1 MVRPVRQKVSTGCPS
16 VYLAKPSNADELVE
30 VMREAAERRETVV
43 ARGAGT
49 KLDWGLPPS
58 KVDLLVDLS
67 AMDHVLEHS
76 AGDLIV
82 RAEPGVRLSEL
93 QRLLAGSGQR
103 LAIDEVVPGSTIG
116 GLVATGLCGPMRLA
130 YGCVR
135 DLLIGVR
142 VVRADGVA
150 AKSGGKVVKNVAGY
164 DLGKLYTGSY
174 GTLGIVAEA
183 VFRLHPVPESRAW
196 VTAQLSS
203 EVDVVRAIAAVTSS
217 QVVPTALEINR
228 APGARFELSV
238 LVEGIALSVDHR
250 GQEVARLLGG
260 DFTIAPSPPPWWA
273 TLPEATTM
281 KLATTVSD
289 IPLVLSAIAQS
300 SANRGLRAEP
310 ARFCGARAAL
320 CRHPRRCRGSRLPPR
335 SSPTCGSYAK
345 GAEAVH
351 SCYGRHEMSK
361 MSSMSGVRSGRSSS

>member
-1 MVRPVRQKVSTGCPS
+1 
-16 VYLAKPSNADELVE
+16 
-30 VMREAAERRETVV
+30 
-43 ARGAGT
+43 
-49 KLDWGLPPS
+49 
-58 KVDLLVDLS
+58 
-67 AMDHVLEHS
+67 
-76 AGDLIV
+76 
-82 RAEPGVRLSEL
+82 
-93 QRLLAGSGQR
+93 
-103 LAIDEVVPGSTIG
+103 
-116 GLVATGLCGPMRLA
+116 MRLA
-130 YGCVR
+130 HGCVR

-300 SANRGLRAEP
+300 SANRGLRP
-310 ARFCGARAAL
+310 SLRGSAAL
-320 CRHPRRCRGSRLPPR
+320 GLLYVGIPADAEVAATAAFVADMRLICEKARGSALVLRAPR
-335 SSPTCGSYAK
+335 DVKDVVDVWGP
-345 GAEAVH
+345 
-351 SCYGRHEMSK
+351 
-361 MSSMSGVRSGRSSS
+361 VRSIELMRRVKDNFDPEHRLAPGRFVGGI